1 MMEMIREN
9 VKVVLRNKN
18 GVPTISFHK
27 KEEDRWK
34 KRDTTLKL
42 KNVPNNLPTEKK
54 KKVLSFILNKLYY
67 DIAFNVPLKNHCNTL
82 SWFDLSWIEVEKKSE
97 FIPTYTS
104 ANEIKDELIKH
115 TKKIYDKCS
124 LILER

>member
-82 SWFDLSWIEVEKKSE
+82 LAHSTRSSFQALCLL
-97 FIPTYTS
+97 FQAP
-104 ANEIKDELIKH
+104 L
-115 TKKIYDKCS
+115 
-124 LILER
+124 R